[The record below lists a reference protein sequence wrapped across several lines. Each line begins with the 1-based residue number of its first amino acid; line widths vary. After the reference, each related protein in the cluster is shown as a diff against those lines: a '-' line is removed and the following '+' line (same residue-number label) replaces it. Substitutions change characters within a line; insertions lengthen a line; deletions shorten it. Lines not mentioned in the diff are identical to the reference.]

1 MNGEI
6 IKQVMIFDKS
16 GICVH
21 SVNYWSSRWDADIFG
36 SLLSAINQFTKETLN
51 VEPYELVT
59 PECCVFLHRTEEHIL
74 TIITNE
80 SACNDSEVKLHISS
94 LMATLCQIL
103 ESDEYTLDKSD
114 QKSQQ
119 HLTNQIELEVAR
131 IFSTF
136 ANQIVPDQVTNDL
149 IKIRILTHLSDQNDH
164 TATTI
169 MNKLHVSQSMIQEK
183 LSSLD
188 QEGYVLVKAFFRQ
201 GEHWTYSISEIGK
214 FALSI
219 LETQFPGLWF

>member
-1 MNGEI
+1 MNEEI
-6 IKQVMIFDKS
+6 IKQVTIFDKS
-16 GICVH
+16 GICVN
-21 SVNYWSSRWDADIFG
+21 SVNYWESRWDEDIFG

-59 PECCVFLHRTEEHIL
+59 PECCVFLHRTEEYIL
-74 TIITNE
+74 AIIANE
-80 SACNDSEVKLHISS
+80 SVCNDSEVKLHISS

-103 ESDEYTLDKSD
+103 EFNKYTLDIND

-119 HLTNQIELEVAR
+119 HLTNQIKLEVAR
-131 IFSTF
+131 IFSTLE
-136 ANQIVPDQVTNDL
+136 NQFVPDQVTNDL
-149 IKIRILTHLSDQNDH
+149 IKIRILAHLSDQNDH
-164 TATTI
+164 TTTNI
-169 MNKLHVSQSMIQEK
+169 MNKLQISHSMIQEK

-188 QEGYVLVKAFFRQ
+188 QEGYVIVKAFFKY
-201 GEHWTYSISEIGK
+201 GEQCTYSISELGK